1 MEKLSCPV
9 YVRVHPYDELN
20 AILSYRIGEATIQA
34 FTMPDNEE
42 NDNDGSRVSDR
53 ILS

>member
-20 AILSYRIGEATIQA
+20 AILSYRIGDTTIQA
-34 FTMPDNEE
+34 FTMPDDEG
-42 NDNDGSRVSDR
+42 NDNDEC
-53 ILS
+53 